1 MGESLG
7 SSKWRKEVRIS
18 GFFAIHCHLAA
29 SHCSEDMNTPDYL
42 TKMPEPLQPGDHVML
57 AAPAR
62 HVTKVQVD
70 AATEA
75 IEAGGFTAVMP
86 EGLLAQQ
93 GQFGGSDAHRARV
106 MNQGFESLKIKAIWV
121 MRGGYGCARILPLLN
136 QQAFSDAPTWMV
148 GFSDATALHAWANR
162 LGVMTLHAPVANTF
176 SSCADRE
183 KQAFWRSLTAPHA
196 GGEESLVVG
205 GNLSVL
211 YSLMGTPYFPNLKGN
226 WLLIED
232 VDEYLYHVD
241 RMMLAFRLAGIL
253 DEVKGVLVGSFTQLH
268 DNTIASGQSTNNPF
282 GQTLGEIIVSHVPS
296 NKPIHWDLPIGHGTK
311 NVPVVLGASWESQMH
326 HFALEIA

>member
-1 MGESLG
+1 
-7 SSKWRKEVRIS
+7 
-18 GFFAIHCHLAA
+18 
-29 SHCSEDMNTPDYL
+29 
-42 TKMPEPLQPGDHVML
+42 
-57 AAPAR
+57 
-62 HVTKVQVD
+62 
-70 AATEA
+70 
-75 IEAGGFTAVMP
+75 
-86 EGLLAQQ
+86 
-93 GQFGGSDAHRARV
+93 
-106 MNQGFESLKIKAIWV
+106 
-121 MRGGYGCARILPLLN
+121 
-136 QQAFSDAPTWMV
+136 MV

-176 SSCADRE
+176 SSCSDRE